1 MERDK
6 VALARRS
13 ELQEMVDAVHSLS
26 DDPSP
31 ANVERYLAS
40 SRALEGSRKQS
51 AERNGAPCSKHPRS
65 CIQLRP
71 RPSEVAK
78 GMPRRAMESALLRFA
93 NGRGLDLSEA
103 RVTARV
109 GIGLLKTGGLG
120 LAVALDLDAPALSRD
135 VAVDLMNRAHET
147 CPYSRATR
155 GNIVVTLTVSGSS
168 LERQA
173 A

>member
-51 AERNGAPCSKHPRS
+51 AERD
-65 CIQLRP
+65 
-71 RPSEVAK
+71 
-78 GMPRRAMESALLRFA
+78 
-93 NGRGLDLSEA
+93 GRHA
-103 RVTARV
+103 RNT
-109 GIGLLKTGGLG
+109 
-120 LAVALDLDAPALSRD
+120 RD
-135 VAVDLMNRAHET
+135 PV
-147 CPYSRATR
+147 YS
-155 GNIVVTLTVSGSS
+155 
-168 LERQA
+168 
-173 A
+173 